1 MANLSRLDVAQFI
14 DERKLSAFQIG
25 VFILCG
31 VCLMLDGFDVQAM
44 GYAGPAIKPE
54 WHISDPAFGRL
65 LSAALKGVLVGSLF
79 LSYLADKIGRRPIL
93 IGSCFFFSFTT
104 IATGMATSLDQLMAI
119 RFIAGIGLG
128 AIMPNS
134 MALVSEFT
142 PKRLR
147 VITMMIVSNGF
158 TLGAAL
164 GGFLASWMIPNF
176 GWRSIFY
183 FGGALPL
190 LGGIAMLF
198 LLPESLQFLVLK
210 RRPAARVTAWL
221 KRIDPEAALH
231 PAVEYFIP
239 EQDRPGFTFWKLF
252 QEGRALGTILI
263 WLIYFMNLL
272 NLYFLQGWL
281 PTIAKTAGFSTST
294 AVLIGSMNQV
304 GGFIGA
310 LALGWFVRK
319 SGFVPVLAASFAMAC
334 VSIALIGHPGLPAVL
349 LFGVTF
355 MAGFGVTG
363 GQAGVNAMTGTYYP
377 TDLRSTGLGAG
388 LGIGRIGS
396 IVGPQL
402 AGDLLGRHWS
412 SQQLFY
418 AAAGPALASAVIM
431 LAMRGVLKPSAELPA
446 QAAEP
451 SGLSS
456 VPPASVPPA
465 PAPPVP

>member
-1 MANLSRLDVAQFI
+1 MPETRRLDVANFI

-65 LSAALKGVLVGSLF
+65 LSAALKGVLVGSLG
-79 LSYLADKIGRRPIL
+79 LSFLADKIGRRPIL
-93 IGSCFFFSFTT
+93 IGSCFFFSLTT
-104 IATGMATSLDQLMAI
+104 IATARATSLDQLMVI

-128 AIMPNS
+128 AIMPNA
-134 MALVSEFT
+134 MALVSEYT
-142 PKRLR
+142 PQRLR
-147 VITMMIVSNGF
+147 VVNMMIVSNGF
-158 TLGAAL
+158 TIGAAL

-190 LGGIAMLF
+190 AAGLAMLF

-210 RRPAARVTAWL
+210 RRPAERIAKWL
-221 KRIDPEAALH
+221 TRIDASAAVK
-231 PAVEYFIP
+231 ADAEFFIP
-239 EQDRPGFTFWKLF
+239 EQARPGFTFWKLF
-252 QEGRALGTILI
+252 EEGRGLGTVLI

-281 PTIAKTAGFSTST
+281 PTIARSAGFSTST
-294 AVLIGSMNQV
+294 SVLIGTMNQV
-304 GGFIGA
+304 GGVIGA
-310 LALGWFVRK
+310 FALGWFVRK
-319 SGFVPVLAASFAMAC
+319 SGFAPVLAISFTLAC
-334 VSIALIGHPGLPAVL
+334 ASIAMIGHPGLPGAA
-349 LFGVTF
+349 LFLITF
-355 MAGFGVTG
+355 LAGFGVTG
-363 GQAGVNAMTGTYYP
+363 GQAGINAMTGVYYP

-418 AAAGPALASAVIM
+418 AAAGPALASAILM
-431 LAMRGVLKPSAELPA
+431 IAMGWVLRRGER
-446 QAAEP
+446 
-451 SGLSS
+451 
-456 VPPASVPPA
+456 
-465 PAPPVP
+465 

>member
-1 MANLSRLDVAQFI
+1 MKNSRKFDAALDVAQFI
-14 DERKLSAFQIG
+14 DERKLSAFQLG

-93 IGSCFFFSFTT
+93 IGSCFFFSLTT
-104 IATGMATSLDQLMAI
+104 IATARATSLDQLMVI

-134 MALVSEFT
+134 MALVSEYT

-147 VITMMIVSNGF
+147 VINMMIVSNGF
-158 TLGAAL
+158 TIGAAL
-164 GGFLASWMIPNF
+164 GGFLASWMVPHL

-198 LLPESLQFLVLK
+198 LLPESPQFLVLK
-210 RRPAARVTAWL
+210 RKPAHRVAAWL
-221 KRIDPEAALH
+221 KRIDSSAALS
-231 PAVEYFIP
+231 PATEFTIP
-239 EQDRPGFTFWKLF
+239 EKPRTGFAFWKLF
-252 QEGRALGTILI
+252 EDGRALGTILI
-263 WLIYFMNLL
+263 WLVYFMNLL

-281 PTIAKTAGFSTST
+281 PTLAKAAGFSTST

-304 GGFIGA
+304 GGVIGA
-310 LALGWFVRK
+310 LLLGWFVRR
-319 SGFVPVLAASFAMAC
+319 SGFVPVLTVSFLMAC
-334 VSIALIGHPGLPAVL
+334 VAIALIGHPGLPGVL
-349 LFGVTF
+349 LFVVTF
-355 MAGFGVTG
+355 LAGFGVTG
-363 GQAGVNAMTGTYYP
+363 GQAGINAMTGVYYP

-431 LAMRGVLKPSAELPA
+431 IGMRRVLKPGTEKPEATPL
-446 QAAEP
+446 AEP
-451 SGLSS
+451 RL
-456 VPPASVPPA
+456 A
-465 PAPPVP
+465 PEPRS

>member
-1 MANLSRLDVAQFI
+1 
-14 DERKLSAFQIG
+14 
-25 VFILCG
+25 
-31 VCLMLDGFDVQAM
+31 MLDGFDVQAM

-79 LSYLADKIGRRPIL
+79 LSFLADKIGRRPVL

-104 IATGMATSLDQLMAI
+104 IATARASSLDQLMII

-134 MALVSEFT
+134 MALVGEYA

-164 GGFLASWMIPNF
+164 GGFLASWMIPHY

-183 FGGALPL
+183 FGGILPL
-190 LGGIAMLF
+190 LGGVAMLF

-210 RRPAARVTAWL
+210 RKPVGRVAGWLRRIEPGVQIDAATEFFV
-221 KRIDPEAALH
+221 
-231 PAVEYFIP
+231 P
-239 EQDRPGFTFWKLF
+239 EQPRPGFGFWKLF
-252 QEGRALGTILI
+252 EEGRAVGTVLI
-263 WLIYFMNLL
+263 WLTYFMNLL

-281 PTIAKTAGFSTST
+281 PTIAKSVGFSTST

-304 GGFIGA
+304 GGVIGA
-310 LALGWFVRK
+310 FALGWFVRR
-319 SGFVPVLAASFAMAC
+319 SGFAPVLATSFAIAC
-334 VSIALIGHPGLPAVL
+334 LSIALIGQPGLPLVA
-349 LFGVTF
+349 LFVVTF
-355 MAGFGVTG
+355 IAGFGVTG

-388 LGIGRIGS
+388 LGIGRLGS

-402 AGDLLGRHWS
+402 AGDLLGRRWTT
-412 SQQLFY
+412 QQLFY
-418 AAAGPALASAVIM
+418 AAAVPALASAVIM
-431 LAMRGVLKPSAELPA
+431 LAMGWVLRKPSV
-446 QAAEP
+446 AAPVP
-451 SGLSS
+451 SSARDAL
-456 VPPASVPPA
+456 VPPV
-465 PAPPVP
+465 

>member
-1 MANLSRLDVAQFI
+1 MKIPSRLDVAQFI
-14 DERKLSAFQIG
+14 DERKLSGFQIG

-65 LSAALKGVLVGSLF
+65 LSAALKGVLVGSLL

-104 IATGMATSLDQLMAI
+104 IATARASSLDQMMII

-134 MALVSEFT
+134 MALVGEYA

-164 GGFLASWMIPNF
+164 GGFLASWMIPHY

-183 FGGALPL
+183 FGGILPL
-190 LGGIAMLF
+190 LGGVAMLF
-198 LLPESLQFLVLK
+198 LLPESLQFLVIK
-210 RRPAARVTAWL
+210 RNPVGRVAGWL
-221 KRIDPEAALH
+221 RRIEPGVQIDSNTEFF
-231 PAVEYFIP
+231 VP
-239 EQDRPGFTFWKLF
+239 EQPRPGFSFWKLF
-252 QEGRALGTILI
+252 EEGRAIGTILI
-263 WLIYFMNLL
+263 WLTYFMNLL

-281 PTIAKTAGFSTST
+281 PTIAKSAGFATST

-304 GGFIGA
+304 GGVIGA
-310 LALGWFVRK
+310 FALGWFVRR
-319 SGFVPVLAASFAMAC
+319 SGFAPVLATSFAIAC
-334 VSIALIGHPGLPAVL
+334 LSIALIGQPGLPVVA
-349 LFGVTF
+349 LFVVTF
-355 MAGFGVTG
+355 IAGFGVTG

-377 TDLRSTGLGAG
+377 TELRSTGLGAG
-388 LGIGRIGS
+388 LGIGRLGS

-402 AGDLLGRHWS
+402 AGDLLGRHWTT
-412 SQQLFY
+412 QQLFY
-418 AAAGPALASAVIM
+418 AAAVPALASAGIM
-431 LAMRGVLKPSAELPA
+431 LAMGWVLRKPSVGEPMPSPA
-446 QAAEP
+446 RDA
-451 SGLSS
+451 L
-456 VPPASVPPA
+456 VPPV
-465 PAPPVP
+465 

>member
-1 MANLSRLDVAQFI
+1 MATPSRIDVAQFI

-31 VCLMLDGFDVQAM
+31 ACLMLDGFDVQAM
-44 GYAGPAIKPE
+44 SYAGPAIKPE

-79 LSYLADKIGRRPIL
+79 LSFLADKIGRRPIL
-93 IGSCFFFSFTT
+93 IGSCFFFSLTT
-104 IATGMATSLDQLMAI
+104 IATARASSLEQLTII

-134 MALVSEFT
+134 MALVGEYT

-164 GGFLASWMIPNF
+164 GGFLASWMIPHF

-183 FGGALPL
+183 FGGVLPL
-190 LGGIAMLF
+190 ACGVAMLF
-198 LLPESLQFLVLK
+198 LLPESLQFLVL
-210 RRPAARVTAWL
+210 RRKPVDRVAAWL
-221 KRIDPEAALH
+221 RRIDSTVTLT
-231 PAVEYFIP
+231 PATELFMP
-239 EQDRPGFTFWKLF
+239 EQPRAGFAFWKLF
-252 QEGRALGTILI
+252 EDGRAVGTVLI
-263 WLIYFMNLL
+263 WLTYFMNLL

-281 PTIAKTAGFSTST
+281 PTIAKSAGFSTST

-304 GGFIGA
+304 GGVIGA
-310 LALGWFVRK
+310 FALGWFVRR
-319 SGFVPVLAASFAMAC
+319 SGFAPVLATSFAVAC
-334 VSIALIGHPGLPAVL
+334 LSIAMIGQPGLPLSL
-349 LFGVTF
+349 LFLTTF
-355 MAGFGVTG
+355 IAGFGVTG

-388 LGIGRIGS
+388 LGIGRLGS

-402 AGDLLGRHWS
+402 AGDLLGAHWS
-412 SQQLFY
+412 TQQLFC
-418 AAAGPALASAVIM
+418 AAAVPAFASAVIM
-431 LAMRGVLKPSAELPA
+431 VGMRWVLKP
-446 QAAEP
+446 AAEP
-451 SGLSS
+451 QIETEALSEPS
-456 VPPASVPPA
+456 V
-465 PAPPVP
+465 

>member
-1 MANLSRLDVAQFI
+1 
-14 DERKLSAFQIG
+14 
-25 VFILCG
+25 
-31 VCLMLDGFDVQAM
+31 MLDGFDVQAM

-65 LSAALKGVLVGSLF
+65 LSAALKGVLVGSLA

-104 IATGMATSLDQLMAI
+104 IATARATSLDELMII

-134 MALVSEFT
+134 MALVSEYT

-158 TLGAAL
+158 TIGAAL
-164 GGFLASWMIPNF
+164 GGILASWMIPNF

-190 LGGIAMLF
+190 LAGLAMLV
-198 LLPESLQFLVLK
+198 LLPESLQFLVLR
-210 RRPAARVTAWL
+210 RRPVDRIAAWL
-221 KRIDPEAALH
+221 KRIDPSITLA
-231 PAVEYFIP
+231 PATEYCVP
-239 EQDRPGFTFWKLF
+239 EQAQPGFGFVKLF
-252 QEGRALGTILI
+252 QQGRAVGTILI
-263 WLIYFMNLL
+263 WLTYFMNLL

-281 PTIAKTAGFSTST
+281 PTIAKSAGFSTS
-294 AVLIGSMNQV
+294 ASVLIGSMNQV
-304 GGFIGA
+304 GGVVGA
-310 LALGWFVRK
+310 FALGWFVRRA
-319 SGFVPVLAASFAMAC
+319 GFAPVLMVSFAIAC
-334 VSIALIGHPGLPAVL
+334 VSIAAIGQPGLPGSL
-349 LFGVTF
+349 LFLVTF
-355 MAGFGVTG
+355 IAGFGVTG

-412 SQQLFY
+412 TERLFY
-418 AAAGPALASAVIM
+418 AAAVPALVSAFIM
-431 LAMRGVLKPSAELPA
+431 IAMHWVLKPVTK
-446 QAAEP
+446 
-451 SGLSS
+451 SS
-456 VPPASVPPA
+456 EA
-465 PAPPVP
+465 PAVAAQRG